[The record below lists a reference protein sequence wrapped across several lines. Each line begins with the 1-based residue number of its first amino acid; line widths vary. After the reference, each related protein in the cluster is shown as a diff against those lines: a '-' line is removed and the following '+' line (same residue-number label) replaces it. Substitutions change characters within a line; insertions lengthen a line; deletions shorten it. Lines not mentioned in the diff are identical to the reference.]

1 MTEGRLKDRVAVVT
15 GGSSGIGRGVALR
28 LAAEGASVVVADV
41 QEEPREGGTPT
52 HVAIEEAG
60 GAATFVATDVADPE
74 AARRCVDTAVSAF
87 GALHIAFC
95 GAGVTA
101 PIADTT
107 DIDAAAW
114 ERHLAIN
121 LTGSFLVAQAALRHL
136 VPAGYGRIVF
146 VSSTSG
152 LVGVARTAAYCASK
166 AGVIGLGRALA
177 AEYGRHGI
185 TVNVLCPGAT
195 NTAMGL
201 QYRSDPDVLE
211 DMRRMTPLRLD
222 GNGGIVAEPADIAS
236 AVAYMV
242 SDEARFMTGSCMVV
256 DGGLTT
262 V

>member
-15 GGSSGIGRGVALR
+15 GGGSGIGRGVALR

-41 QEEPREGGTPT
+41 REEPREGGTPT
-52 HVAIEEAG
+52 HAAIEEQG
-60 GAATFVATDVADPE
+60 GVATFVPTDVADPE
-74 AARRCVDTAVSAF
+74 NVRRCVDEAVAAY
-87 GALHIAFC
+87 GGLHIAFC

-107 DIDAAAW
+107 DVELAEW

-121 LTGSFLVAQAALRHL
+121 VTGSFLVAQAALRWF
-136 VPAGYGRIVF
+136 VRSGYGRIVL

-166 AGVIGLGRALA
+166 SAVIGLGRALA
-177 AEYGRHGI
+177 AEYGRQGI

-195 NTAMGL
+195 NTAMGA
-201 QYRSDPDVLE
+201 QYRSDPAVLE

-222 GNGGIVAEPADIAS
+222 GDGGIVAEPADIAS

-242 SDEARFMTGSCMVV
+242 SDEARFMTGSCLVV
-256 DGGLTT
+256 DGGLTS